1 MRSDVRARAFDSRTK
16 GVADIFVGNGGRLR
30 CEEVQQAQ
38 DLTGSAATITL
49 TDFIPTNVWL
59 WGVFVHVL
67 EDITGTVAN
76 FDVGD
81 GSDVDLWG
89 AGLALTAGTQ
99 SSTAD
104 FTAAASMGTFGVAAR
119 DVVLQDDGVLLFT
132 GGLVRIGAIFS
143 TGSAEVRR

>member
-1 MRSDVRARAFDSRTK
+1 MRVDVRSRTFDARTK
-16 GVADIFVGNGGRLR
+16 DVVDLFVGDGGRLR

-38 DLTGSAATITL
+38 DLTGSSATITL
-49 TDFIPTNVWL
+49 TDFIPTNTWL
-59 WGVFVHVL
+59 WGVFVTVL
-67 EDITGTVAN
+67 EDITGTVVN

-132 GGLVRIGAIFS
+132 GGLIRIGAIFS
-143 TGSAEVRR
+143 TGSGSIRR